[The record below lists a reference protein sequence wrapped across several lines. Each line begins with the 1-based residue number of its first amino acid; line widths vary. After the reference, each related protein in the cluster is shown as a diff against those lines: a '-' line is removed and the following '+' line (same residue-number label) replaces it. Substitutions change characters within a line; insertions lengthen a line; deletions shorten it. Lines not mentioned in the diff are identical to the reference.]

1 MKKALIIFIAL
12 IVIMLIFWKIGT
24 IFITLAVQLAGV
36 LAGLLVIAAIVGL
49 IYLIYFRKKKDE
61 QPN

>member
-36 LAGLLVIAAIVGL
+36 LAGLLVIVAIIAL
-49 IYLIYFRKKKDE
+49 IYFIYFRKKKNE
-61 QPN
+61 QTN